1 MSKQN
6 LYVMNADINFE
17 SIMEMQNGTIYIVWL
32 RRPINIPLWRVML
45 LWWGVN
51 KLMSVGLVSGM
62 MRLFGRE
69 SQKNRKEIIGIFYM
83 IT

>member
-6 LYVMNADINFE
+6 LYVMNAEINFE

-32 RRPINIPLWRVML
+32 RRTIDIPLWRVMF

-51 KLMSVGLVSGM
+51 KLMSVGL
-62 MRLFGRE
+62 
-69 SQKNRKEIIGIFYM
+69 
-83 IT
+83 

>member
-1 MSKQN
+1 MH
-6 LYVMNADINFE
+6 VDINFE

-32 RRPINIPLWRVML
+32 RRTINIPLWRVMF

-51 KLMSVGLVSGM
+51 KLMSVGLVTGM
-62 MRLFGRE
+62 LRLLGRE
-69 SQKNRKEIIGIFYM
+69 RQKNRTEIIGIFYM

>member
-1 MSKQN
+1 MH
-6 LYVMNADINFE
+6 VDINFE

-32 RRPINIPLWRVML
+32 RRTINIPLWRVMF

-51 KLMSVGLVSGM
+51 KLMSVRLVTGM
-62 MRLFGRE
+62 LRLLGRE
-69 SQKNRKEIIGIFYM
+69 RQKNRTEIIGIFYM

>member
-1 MSKQN
+1 
-6 LYVMNADINFE
+6 
-17 SIMEMQNGTIYIVWL
+17 
-32 RRPINIPLWRVML
+32 ML

-69 SQKNRKEIIGIFYM
+69 SQKNRKEIIRIFYM

>member
-1 MSKQN
+1 MH
-6 LYVMNADINFE
+6 VDINFE

-32 RRPINIPLWRVML
+32 RRTINIPLWRVMF

-51 KLMSVGLVSGM
+51 KLMSVGLVTGM
-62 MRLFGRE
+62 LRLLGRE
-69 SQKNRKEIIGIFYM
+69 SQKNRIEIIGIFYM